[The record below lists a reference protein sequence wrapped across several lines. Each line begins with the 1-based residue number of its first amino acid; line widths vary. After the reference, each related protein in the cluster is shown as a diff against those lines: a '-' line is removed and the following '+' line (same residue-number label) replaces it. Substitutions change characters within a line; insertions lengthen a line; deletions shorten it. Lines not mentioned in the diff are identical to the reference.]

1 MRPASPA
8 ARVEGAISAMY
19 ELALTTSHVPAQ
31 SDMETREITIGALL
45 REVAMAH
52 PDVEALV
59 EVRQDRSEGRR
70 WTYAGLLADAERL
83 AMALSTRFDPCE
95 RIVIWSPNN
104 PEWVLMEYACALS
117 GLVLVTANPAFKA
130 RELAYVL
137 EHSGAVALFLV
148 NEFRGNPMGQIGTEV
163 AKSIASVREVT
174 DIETAALHAE
184 GGYPPALAEVAPG
197 DAAMIQYTS
206 GTTGFPKGAVLS
218 HRGLVNNARF
228 YAVRCGTTEATTW
241 VNIMPMF
248 HTSGCGMVTLGCL
261 QAGCR
266 MVLISLFDADVVLDQ
281 LEAKGADII
290 LGVPTMVV
298 ALLDAQEACPRDLS
312 ALKLVSC
319 GGSMVA
325 PELVRQV
332 QTLMAA
338 GFSTLYGQTEHCPV
352 ITQHHLSDSIGDIC
366 NTAGQPVAQTEV
378 SIRSVVYNRAVPVGE
393 IGEICARGPCV
404 MLEYNDNP
412 KATSETVDAMGWL
425 HTGDLGRM
433 DARGYVTVTGRVKEM
448 IIRGGENH
456 FPAEIE
462 NCLLEHASV
471 AEVAVVGLPDPKWG
485 EVIAAFIRGTKPLEK
500 GILHAHCRTR
510 MSPQKTPNV
519 WVQIDNFPL
528 TGSGKIQKFVL
539 RDRFIA
545 GEFTPI

>member
-1 MRPASPA
+1 
-8 ARVEGAISAMY
+8 MY
-19 ELALTTSHVPAQ
+19 DLHLTTSHAPAQ

-45 REVAMAH
+45 REVAAAR
-52 PDVEALV
+52 PDAEALV
-59 EVRQDRSEGRR
+59 EVRQDGSEGRR
-70 WTYAGLLADAERL
+70 WTYAELLDETERL
-83 AMALSTRFDPCE
+83 AMALSSRFAPGE
-95 RIVIWSPNN
+95 RVVIWSPNS
-104 PEWVLMEYACALS
+104 PEWVMMEYACALS
-117 GLVLVTANPAFKA
+117 GLVLVTANPAFQA
-130 RELAYVL
+130 RELTYVL
-137 EHSGAVALFLV
+137 EQSGAVALFLV
-148 NEFRGNPMGQIGTEV
+148 DTFRGNPMGLIGDEV
-163 AKSIASVREVT
+163 VANISAVREVT
-174 DIETAALHAE
+174 DMQSAALYAQ
-184 GGYPPALAEVAPG
+184 GPRPLALPDVVAS

-228 YAVRCGTTEATTW
+228 YAGRCGATEATTW

-266 MVLISLFDADVVLDQ
+266 MVLISLFDPDVVLNH
-281 LEAKGADII
+281 LEASSADIV

-298 ALLDAQEACPRDLS
+298 ALLDAQERCPRDLS
-312 ALKLVSC
+312 NLRLVSC

-325 PELVRQV
+325 PELVRRV
-332 QTLMAA
+332 QNLMGA

-352 ITQHHLSDSIGDIC
+352 ITQHHLGDSIDDIC

-378 SIRSVVYNRAVPVGE
+378 SIRSVDDKRAVAIGE
-393 IGEICARGPCV
+393 VGEICARGPCV

-412 KATSETVDAMGWL
+412 KATSETVDEGGWL
-425 HTGDLGRM
+425 HTGDLGKM
-433 DARGYVTVTGRVKEM
+433 DARGYITVTGRVKEM

-471 AEVAVVGLPDPKWG
+471 AEVAVVGLPNSKWG
-485 EVIAAFIRGTKPLEK
+485 EVIGAFIRGTEPLDK
-500 GILHAHCRTR
+500 AALHAHCRAN

-519 WVQIDNFPL
+519 WVQVEDFPL

-539 RDRFIA
+539 RDRFVA
-545 GEFTPI
+545 GDFTEH

>member
-1 MRPASPA
+1 
-8 ARVEGAISAMY
+8 MY
-19 ELALTTSHVPAQ
+19 DLTFTTSLAPAQ
-31 SDMETREITIGALL
+31 SDMEAHEITIGALL
-45 REVAMAH
+45 HEAAAAR
-52 PDVEALV
+52 PDDEALV
-59 EVRQDRSEGRR
+59 EVRQDGSKGRR
-70 WTYAGLLADAERL
+70 WSYAELLSDAERL
-83 AMALSTRFDPCE
+83 SMALSTRFDPGE
-95 RIVIWSPNN
+95 RIVVWSPNS

-117 GLVLVTANPAFKA
+117 GLVLVTANPAFQT

-137 EHSGAVALFLV
+137 EQSGAVALFLV
-148 NEFRGNPMGQIGTEV
+148 EEFRGNPMGQIGAEV
-163 AKSIASVREVT
+163 AKGIKGVREVT
-174 DIETAALHAE
+174 DMNSEALYAKGPRRSSFPTVH
-184 GGYPPALAEVAPG
+184 PSS
-197 DAAMIQYTS
+197 AAMIQYTS

-228 YAVRCGTTEATTW
+228 YASRCGATKATTW

-266 MVLISLFDADVVLDQ
+266 MVLVSMFNPDVVLDQ
-281 LEAKGADII
+281 LEASGADII

-298 ALLDAQEACPRDLS
+298 ALLDAQEARPRDLT

-325 PELVRQV
+325 PELVRRV
-332 QTLMAA
+332 QNLMGA

-352 ITQHHLSDSIGDIC
+352 ITQHHLSDSIEDIC
-366 NTAGQPVAQTEV
+366 NTVGQPLAQTEV
-378 SIRSVVYNRAVPVGE
+378 AIRSVDDNCPVTIGK

-404 MLEYNDNP
+404 MLGYHDNP
-412 KATSETVDAMGWL
+412 KATSETVDAEGWL

-433 DARGYVTVTGRVKEM
+433 DMRGYVTVTGRVKEM
-448 IIRGGENH
+448 IILGGENH
-456 FPAEIE
+456 FTAEIE

-471 AEVAVVGLPDPKWG
+471 VEVAVVGLPDPKWG
-485 EVIAAFIRGTKPLEK
+485 EVIGAFIRGTGPIDK
-500 GILHAHCRTR
+500 GALHAHCRAH

-519 WVQIDNFPL
+519 WVQVEDFPL
-528 TGSGKIQKFVL
+528 TGSGKIQKFLL

-545 GEFTPI
+545 GEFNEL

>member
-1 MRPASPA
+1 
-8 ARVEGAISAMY
+8 MY
-19 ELALTTSHVPAQ
+19 DLSLTTSHAPAQ

-45 REVAMAH
+45 REMAAAR
-52 PDVEALV
+52 PDAEALV
-59 EVRQDRSEGRR
+59 EIRQDGSKGRR
-70 WTYAGLLADAERL
+70 WSYAELLSDAERL
-83 AMALSTRFDPCE
+83 ALALSTRFDPGE
-95 RIVIWSPNN
+95 RIVVWSPNC

-117 GLVLVTANPAFKA
+117 GLVLVTANPAFQE
-130 RELAYVL
+130 RELSYVL
-137 EHSGAVALFLV
+137 EQSEAVALFLV
-148 NEFRGNPMGQIGTEV
+148 EEFRGNPMGRIGAEV
-163 AKSIASVREVT
+163 AACIPSVREVT
-174 DIETAALHAE
+174 DMESVVLFAE
-184 GGYPPALAEVAPG
+184 GSRPPALPEVAPG

-228 YAVRCGTTEATTW
+228 YASRCGATEATTW

-266 MVLISLFDADVVLDQ
+266 MVLISLFDPDVVLDQ
-281 LEAKGADII
+281 SEANGADII

-298 ALLDAQEACPRDLS
+298 ALLDAQEKRPRDLS

-325 PELVRQV
+325 PELVRRV
-332 QTLMAA
+332 HNLMGA

-352 ITQHHLSDSIGDIC
+352 ITQHHLSDSIDDIC

-378 SIRSVVYNRAVPVGE
+378 SIRSVDNNLAVAVGAV
-393 IGEICARGPCV
+393 GEICARGPCV

-412 KATSETVDAMGWL
+412 EATSETVDTEGWL

-462 NCLLEHASV
+462 NCLLEHPDV

-485 EVIAAFIRGTKPLEK
+485 EVIGAFLRSTEPLDKAA
-500 GILHAHCRTR
+500 LHAHCRAN

-519 WVQIDNFPL
+519 WVQVEVFPL
-528 TGSGKIQKFVL
+528 TGSGKIQKFIL
-539 RDRFIA
+539 RDRFVA
-545 GEFTPI
+545 GDFTEL

>member
-1 MRPASPA
+1 
-8 ARVEGAISAMY
+8 MY
-19 ELALTTSHVPAQ
+19 DLNLTLSHVPAQ
-31 SDMETREITIGALL
+31 PDREVREITIGALL
-45 REVAMAH
+45 REVAAAR
-52 PDVEALV
+52 PESEALI
-59 EVRQDRSEGRR
+59 EVRQDGTEGRR
-70 WTYAGLLADAERL
+70 WTYAEILKDAERL
-83 AMALSTRFDPCE
+83 ALALSTRFAPGE
-95 RIVIWSPNN
+95 RLVVWSANN

-117 GLVLVTANPAFKA
+117 GLVLVTANPAFQA

-137 EHSGAVALFLV
+137 EQSGAVALFLV
-148 NEFRGNPMGQIGTEV
+148 DEFRGNPMGRIGDEAVTD
-163 AKSIASVREVT
+163 IAAIREVT
-174 DIETAALHAE
+174 DMESDALFAQ
-184 GGYPPALAEVAPG
+184 GTRPPALPVVAPH

-218 HRGLVNNARF
+218 HQGLVNNARF
-228 YAVRCGTTEATTW
+228 YAERCGVTAATTW

-248 HTSGCGMVTLGCL
+248 HTSGCGMITLGCL

-266 MVLISLFDADVVLDQ
+266 IVLVSLFDPVIVLDL
-281 LEAKGADII
+281 LEARRADRI

-298 ALLDAQEACPRDLS
+298 ALLDAQEANPRDLP
-312 ALKLVSC
+312 ALKLVNC

-325 PELVRQV
+325 PELVRRV
-332 QTLMAA
+332 KALMGAK
-338 GFSTLYGQTEHCPV
+338 FSTVYGQTEYCPV
-352 ITQHHLSDSIGDIC
+352 ITLHHLSDSIDDVC

-378 SIRSVVYNRAVPVGE
+378 SIRSVGDNRAVPVGE

-412 KATSETVDAMGWL
+412 KATSETVDAGGWL

-485 EVIAAFIRGTKPLEK
+485 EVIGAFIRGTGPLDK
-500 GILHAHCRTR
+500 ASLHAHCRTN

-519 WVQIDNFPL
+519 WVQVEEFPL

-539 RDRFIA
+539 RDHFIA
-545 GEFTPI
+545 GDFTEL

>member
-1 MRPASPA
+1 
-8 ARVEGAISAMY
+8 MY
-19 ELALTTSHVPAQ
+19 DLALLTSHAPVQ
-31 SDMETREITIGALL
+31 SDMETHEITIGALL
-45 REVAMAH
+45 REVTVAR
-52 PDVEALV
+52 PDAEALV
-59 EVRQDRSEGRR
+59 EVRQDGSTGRR
-70 WTYAGLLADAERL
+70 WTYAELLADSERL
-83 AMALSTRFDPCE
+83 AMALSTRFAPGE
-95 RIVIWSPNN
+95 RVVIWSPNS

-117 GLVLVTANPAFKA
+117 GLVLVTANPAFQA

-137 EHSGAVALFLV
+137 EQSGAVALFLV
-148 NEFRGNPMGQIGTEV
+148 EEFRGNPMGRIGAEV
-163 AKSIASVREVT
+163 SANISTVREVT
-174 DIETAALHAE
+174 DMESTALYAQGAR
-184 GGYPPALAEVAPG
+184 PPAVPDVAPT

-228 YAVRCGTTEATTW
+228 YARRCGVTEATTW
-241 VNIMPMF
+241 INIMPMF

-266 MVLISLFDADVVLDQ
+266 MVLVSLFDPDVVLDQ
-281 LEAKGADII
+281 LEASSADII

-298 ALLDAQEACPRDLS
+298 ALLDTQEGRPRDLA

-325 PELVRQV
+325 PELVRRV
-332 QTLMAA
+332 QNLMGA

-352 ITQHHLSDSIGDIC
+352 ITQHHLSDSIDDIC

-378 SIRSVVYNRAVPVGE
+378 SIRSVDDNSVVAVGE
-393 IGEICARGPCV
+393 VGEICACGPCV

-462 NCLLEHASV
+462 NCLLEHAQV

-485 EVIAAFIRGTKPLEK
+485 EVIGAFIRGTGPLEK
-500 GILHAHCRTR
+500 GALHAHCRAN

-519 WVQIDNFPL
+519 WVQVESFPL

-539 RDRFIA
+539 RDRFVA
-545 GEFTPI
+545 GEYSEL

>member
-1 MRPASPA
+1 M
-8 ARVEGAISAMY
+8 GAISAMY
-19 ELALTTSHVPAQ
+19 ELAVTTSHVPAQ

-45 REVAMAH
+45 REVAAAR
-52 PDVEALV
+52 PEAEALV
-59 EVRQDRSEGRR
+59 EVRQDGTEGRR
-70 WTYAGLLADAERL
+70 WTYAELLKDAERL
-83 AMALSTRFDPCE
+83 AMAFSTRFAPGE
-95 RIVIWSPNN
+95 RVVIWSPNS

-117 GLVLVTANPAFKA
+117 GLVLVTANPAFQA

-137 EHSGAVALFLV
+137 EQSRAVALFLV
-148 NEFRGNPMGQIGTEV
+148 EKFRGNPMGRIGAEV
-163 AKSIASVREVT
+163 VTDIAAIREVT
-174 DIETAALHAE
+174 DMESDALFAQ
-184 GGYPPALAEVAPG
+184 GTRPLALPEVAPG

-218 HRGLVNNARF
+218 HCGLVNNARF
-228 YAVRCGTTEATTW
+228 YAGRCGATSATTW

-266 MVLISLFDADVVLDQ
+266 MVLISLFDPDVVLDQ
-281 LEAKGADII
+281 LEASGADII

-298 ALLDAQEACPRDLS
+298 ALLDAQEARPRDLS

-325 PELVRQV
+325 PELVRRV
-332 QTLMAA
+332 QTLMGA

-352 ITQHHLSDSIGDIC
+352 ITQHHLDDRIDDIC

-378 SIRSVVYNRAVPVGE
+378 SIRSVDDNLAVAIGE
-393 IGEICARGPCV
+393 VGEICARGPCV

-412 KATSETVDAMGWL
+412 KATSETVDAGGWL

-485 EVIAAFIRGTKPLEK
+485 EVIGAFIRGTGPLDRSA
-500 GILHAHCRTR
+500 LPAHCRAN

-519 WVQIDNFPL
+519 WVQVESFPL

-539 RDRFIA
+539 RDRFVA
-545 GEFTPI
+545 GEFTQL